1 MPLIERNNIAYYFV
15 NECFIFRLMPIIYF
29 LLHAFV
35 LTGASSAPRA
45 CYEKLN
51 IEAQGFGTCSGQTNL
66 PCARE

>member
-1 MPLIERNNIAYYFV
+1 ML
-15 NECFIFRLMPIIYF
+15 IIYF
-29 LLHAFV
+29 LLHTFV